1 MSTLPY
7 FPTPAS
13 PEQMTEGP
21 NAVQLTAAGPARQ
34 GRLTVFFRLLMA
46 IPQGIVLCF
55 LAIAAL
61 VVAFIGWW
69 AALFTGRLPQF
80 AVDFVSGFLR
90 WTTRVYAYDYLLTD
104 AYPPFTL
111 DDDPAYTV
119 RVAIPEPQRLNQLD
133 RQLSAKRDPMA
144 GGESLFIGQ
153 VHSGEIFNQYPQECR
168 LEGTPP
174 D

>member
-21 NAVQLTAAGPARQ
+21 DAVQLIAAGPARQ

-46 IPQGIVLCF
+46 IPQGIVLGF

-69 AALFTGRLPQF
+69 AALFTGDCRNSRRPTWL
-80 AVDFVSGFLR
+80 ASSGGSR
-90 WTTRVYAYDYLLTD
+90 
-104 AYPPFTL
+104 
-111 DDDPAYTV
+111 
-119 RVAIPEPQRLNQLD
+119 
-133 RQLSAKRDPMA
+133 
-144 GGESLFIGQ
+144 G
-153 VHSGEIFNQYPQECR
+153 CR
-168 LEGTPP
+168 RT
-174 D
+174 